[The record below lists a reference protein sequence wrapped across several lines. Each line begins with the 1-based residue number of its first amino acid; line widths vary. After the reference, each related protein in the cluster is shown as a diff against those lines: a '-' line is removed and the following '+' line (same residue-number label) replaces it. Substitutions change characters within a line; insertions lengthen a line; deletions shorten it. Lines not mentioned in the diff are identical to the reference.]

1 MNIIGICIL
10 AVVSAILALSLKQ
23 NVPHFAMLL
32 TLAVG
37 IIIFISVCTVMPDI
51 ITKIDNLMSATGV
64 NTEYTAILL
73 KTVGICFLCQFS
85 VDICRDSG
93 QGALAGKVEFAGKLM
108 ILLSAL
114 PLMNEI
120 IDTASSLLGA

>member
-23 NVPHFAMLL
+23 NVPHFAILL

>member
-1 MNIIGICIL
+1 MSIIGICIL
-10 AVVSAILALSLKQ
+10 AVVSTILALSLKQ
-23 NVPHFAMLL
+23 NVPHFAILL
-32 TLAVG
+32 TLATG
-37 IIIFISVCTVMPDI
+37 IIIFISVCTIMPDI

-64 NTEYTAILL
+64 NPEYTAILL

-85 VDICRDSG
+85 ADICRDSG